1 MSASG
6 RYDTADTATAL
17 AAFYTRADTSGDGYL
32 ERKRAA
38 GGAATELAHAWSKVR
53 FAIVEA
59 RCVLDWG
66 CRDGVFGWLA
76 RRELGDAAALYGC
89 DMVPPEQ
96 YAAIHQSTGL
106 LYAQLGHVWQ
116 LPFADRSFDVVLAGG
131 TLEHVANDGQSL
143 TELWRVLLPGGKLV
157 ITHLPNAGSLS
168 EWLARWRW
176 PGHAHARRYR
186 LSSMRERLLQHG
198 FMPLRWGYHQV
209 LPVAPPDPA
218 RRPRLSRLLDR
229 LQPLNRV
236 LERLWPINRLSAT
249 LWIVAEKREGF

>member
-1 MSASG
+1 MSTTD
-6 RYDTADTATAL
+6 RHDTTATAAAL
-17 AAFYTRADTSGDGYL
+17 TAFYAQADTGGDGYL

-38 GGAATELAHAWSKVR
+38 GGAANELAHAWSKVR
-53 FAIVEA
+53 FAVADA

-76 RRELGDAAALYGC
+76 RHERGDDTALYGC
-89 DMVPPEQ
+89 DLVLPKQ
-96 YAAIHQSTGL
+96 YAAIHQAMGL
-106 LYAQLGHVWQ
+106 LYAQLDHVWQ

-143 TELWRVLLPGGKLV
+143 TELWRIMIPGGKLV

-176 PGHAHARRYR
+176 PDHAHARRYR
-186 LSSMRERLLQHG
+186 LSAVRERLLQHG

-218 RRPRLSRLLDR
+218 RRPRFARLLDH
-229 LQPLNRV
+229 LSPINRV
-236 LERLWPINRLSAT
+236 LERIWPINRLGST